1 MGVRRGAGVEGG
13 GGVVPTAGG
22 GGGRDSIRVLE
33 TRHPPSVRCPPSLG

>member
-22 GGGRDSIRVLE
+22 GGGGTASGSWRRGTHL
-33 TRHPPSVRCPPSLG
+33 L